1 MTGFNNFANAWGL
14 TPGQMGMTWTGTV
27 LDSTRISYTSCL
39 VLLQALQNMHPWG
52 PFLSSSRPWGGG
64 GWGRVGGRIGVGVG
78 WWGGWGGG
86 VWWPHCAISW
96 LDEACGCKSACQQ
109 LWAVRFTMVNH
120 DHPAGILPLH
130 GEYHMQYHIYFTEY
144 EYEYEIF
151 IALISQRN
159 IRVQGSTSIKIY
171 GYQHTTNKLN
181 TKWKYKA
188 MVQNHWIQCR
198 TKMTMK
204 WLVHIV
210 AYTTGHSCNNPPG
223 GHRTRRGRHCSET
236 I

>member
-1 MTGFNNFANAWGL
+1 MRNIHVLHLWQLDLTILTAQISRSSVERTGVCGCQSAFTALIASNSNSKHTRKTLTDFGL
-14 TPGQMGMTWTGTV
+14 TGTSLRHLDCHFKTLWDEEKSGTPLCGPGR
-27 LDSTRISYTSCL
+27 S
-39 VLLQALQNMHPWG
+39 H
-52 PFLSSSRPWGGG
+52 
-64 GWGRVGGRIGVGVG
+64 
-78 WWGGWGGG
+78 
-86 VWWPHCAISW
+86 
-96 LDEACGCKSACQQ
+96 
-109 LWAVRFTMVNH
+109 
-120 DHPAGILPLH
+120 
-130 GEYHMQYHIYFTEY
+130 EYEY

>member
-1 MTGFNNFANAWGL
+1 MLSLWLHIWCQIVNRPQATTLSWSRL
-14 TPGQMGMTWTGTV
+14 KRSH
-27 LDSTRISYTSCL
+27 DSHYATASI
-39 VLLQALQNMHPWG
+39 
-52 PFLSSSRPWGGG
+52 
-64 GWGRVGGRIGVGVG
+64 
-78 WWGGWGGG
+78 
-86 VWWPHCAISW
+86 
-96 LDEACGCKSACQQ
+96 
-109 LWAVRFTMVNH
+109 
-120 DHPAGILPLH
+120 
-130 GEYHMQYHIYFTEY
+130 Y

-223 GHRTRRGRHCSET
+223 GHRTRRGRPCSKCQYKAPGNISKISRDYLTNVCGRPSLLSCPGQPSFSGVLISPIALKGSVKCSVLRSRSASCCYCVQENG
-236 I
+236 IIIMILLYLLAI